1 MAGHACKL
9 IEIDEPAL
17 LDSAFTLL
25 FEVEEALPNL
35 EFEMDFLW
43 IGRFIVNTLVLEPNA
58 PSIDIVTH
66 EGWQR
71 TELDEAWAACKL
83 LTLFADA
90 LGDFIVDEA
99 AACLDELFEQ

>member
-35 EFEMDFLW
+35 EFEMDFL
-43 IGRFIVNTLVLEPNA
+43 
-58 PSIDIVTH
+58 
-66 EGWQR
+66 
-71 TELDEAWAACKL
+71 
-83 LTLFADA
+83 
-90 LGDFIVDEA
+90 
-99 AACLDELFEQ
+99 